1 MFWLVSLTTPGADP
15 KVSNLLSQQPGGPPV
30 LVADDRIEA
39 LKQAGAMVPEHMKMW
54 LTLDVHEV
62 YNQEVK

>member
-1 MFWLVSLTTPGADP
+1 MLWLVSLTTTGADP
-15 KVSNLLSQQPGGPPV
+15 RVSNLPSQQLGGPPV
-30 LVADDRIEA
+30 RVADDRIEA
-39 LKQAGAMVPEHMKMW
+39 LKQAACLVPEHMKMW